1 MKKLI
6 FFLSA
11 TLCFTVFVVQP
22 TQAQLFKKLKEK
34 AAKAL
39 EPKKTTESE
48 PAANN
53 ETKQTNEEAP
63 TASNKKTKIK
73 WQPTPDCNKLFT
85 LEKGETFLYDETKVY
100 TDNGK
105 LMTAFIL
112 TNNKYE
118 YFLIKDGNRT
128 GPFKEAPVKDMG
140 IVSDKR
146 DEEEESNNNNDDEK
160 IEIGSSKKD
169 PMAAQYSKT
178 INNKLYI
185 VFNGKNFG
193 PYDFVAKMR
202 VSPDKKK
209 FWAAVVIGGT
219 SEMVA
224 KMGMGNSFLVNE
236 SAVKQKGGDGASF
249 AAKMMVSANFGAAA
263 LSILDNGAQK
273 AITISSTGKKQE
285 GNVMDLYGSD
295 KGTNMSVA
303 DNGDIISVPSQSPTQ
318 LLVNGNEAAVFKVPV
333 VNMRRLFILPD
344 YKKSVYYQKGKLYR
358 GDGSEEALTG
368 VTFPKFVTLDNQ
380 PCIYYYKI
388 HETDNGDKDVY
399 LCKKCL

>member
-6 FFLSA
+6 L
-11 TLCFTVFVVQP
+11 LCVLCAFVGN
-22 TQAQLFKKLKEK
+22 TNAQLFKKLKEK

-39 EPKKTTESE
+39 EPKKTTESQ

-53 ETKQTNEEAP
+53 ESQQTNEEAP

-73 WQPTPDCNKLFT
+73 WQPTQDCNKLFT
-85 LEKGETFLYDETKVY
+85 LEKGETFLYDETKVFAN
-100 TDNGK
+100 NGK
-105 LMTAFIL
+105 LTTAFVL
-112 TNNKYE
+112 VNSKYE
-118 YFLIKDGNRT
+118 YFLVEDGNRT
-128 GPFKEAPVKDMG
+128 GPFKEAPVKQMN
-140 IVSDKR
+140 IVSEKNT
-146 DEEEESNNNNDDEK
+146 EEENGNADNDDEK
-160 IEIGSSKKD
+160 IEIGNSKKD
-169 PMAAQYSKT
+169 AMAAQYSKT

-193 PYDFVAKMR
+193 PYDFVSKMR

-219 SEMVA
+219 TEMMA

-236 SAVKQKGGDGASF
+236 SGVKQKGGDGSSF
-249 AAKMMVSANFGAAA
+249 AAKMMISQSFGAAA
-263 LSILDNGAQK
+263 LSILDNSAQK

-285 GNVMDLYGSD
+285 GNMMDLYGD
-295 KGTNMSVA
+295 NGTNMSVA
-303 DNGDIISVPSQSPTQ
+303 ENGDILSIPSQSPTQ
-318 LLVNGNEAAVFKVPV
+318 LLVNGNEAAAFKVPV
-333 VNMRRLFILPD
+333 VNMRRLFILSD

-368 VTFPKFVTLDNQ
+368 VTFPKFVTFNNQ